1 MHTSA
6 QKTTRHA
13 RGPSLG
19 EKAYVLFLSSV
30 QNSKGGGKSGLQNL
44 LRLRCLVKLSN
55 ATPIAV
61 TLFRSISCRC
71 PFSVLVVLSRSF
83 PSCFSSLFLCLL
95 PVLSSN
101 HPSTPSP
108 AAPPLP
114 TNRALGLGLRC
125 LAPPAFLA
133 VSPQLPLFR
142 LGHSASVLRLFS
154 FFSLLFPPNMSALE
168 RLLGPTLIGRGGRQV
183 PTASIDSGVI
193 GVYFSA
199 HWCPPCRQFTP
210 MLARRYQEL
219 KSLNKAFEVVF
230 VSSDHD
236 KASFDEYFGSMPW
249 LSLPFDDRAR
259 KASLSQTYSV
269 QGIPTL
275 ILIDSKGALV
285 DRNGRQKVFDAT
297 FPLTL
302 PDVVDAEVR
311 GLTLE
316 GVIDAISSDGN
327 LSEEAKLTGYSTVV
341 KILNNIL
348 SNPGDPKYLM
358 LKKSN
363 ASVQA
368 RIGNRNFVK
377 ILKLAGFQ
385 ETADAYKCSECPDTA
400 KLRDVRDVVSS
411 LMMSLS

>member
-1 MHTSA
+1 MC
-6 QKTTRHA
+6 
-13 RGPSLG
+13 
-19 EKAYVLFLSSV
+19 VFLPF
-30 QNSKGGGKSGLQNL
+30 
-44 LRLRCLVKLSN
+44 LR
-55 ATPIAV
+55 
-61 TLFRSISCRC
+61 
-71 PFSVLVVLSRSF
+71 
-83 PSCFSSLFLCLL
+83 
-95 PVLSSN
+95 
-101 HPSTPSP
+101 
-108 AAPPLP
+108 
-114 TNRALGLGLRC
+114 
-125 LAPPAFLA
+125 
-133 VSPQLPLFR
+133 
-142 LGHSASVLRLFS
+142 
-154 FFSLLFPPNMSALE
+154 
-168 RLLGPTLIGRGGRQV
+168 
-183 PTASIDSGVI
+183 
-193 GVYFSA
+193 
-199 HWCPPCRQFTP
+199 CPPCRQFTP

-385 ETADAYKCSECPDTA
+385 ETADAYKCGECPDTA